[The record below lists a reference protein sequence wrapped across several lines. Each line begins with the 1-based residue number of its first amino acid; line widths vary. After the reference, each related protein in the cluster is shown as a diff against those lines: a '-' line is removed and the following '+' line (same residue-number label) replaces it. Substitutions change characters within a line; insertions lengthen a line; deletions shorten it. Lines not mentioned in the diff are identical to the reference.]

1 VSVELDYYV
10 RKILEGNIL
19 EMSDDGKEIFNAY
32 RRYKKKGDERIVF
45 PAQNGFRIFKED
57 VPPGILK

>member
-1 VSVELDYYV
+1 MVKKYLMP
-10 RKILEGNIL
+10 LEDI
-19 EMSDDGKEIFNAY
+19 
-32 RRYKKKGDERIVF
+32 KKRDECIVF